1 MSKIDLENIK
11 PNTNLVLLKINIHN
25 DRIRFKS
32 GEELWLDVSYSAR
45 HTSVSC
51 RVVKCPDKIV
61 FSHDND
67 YATSLEHDT
76 TMEIIEGDEVFAT
89 YLSVCNAFEE
99 PTANYFDV
107 DGESYFFVRYDQ
119 LICAKRKWTKTDR
132 DLFFSVNGVGNHTSL
147 LAENN
152 AIILDDEIYSI
163 IPLNGNLLA
172 EELDEVIHTNLIIPN
187 SAKKKDKAVCVISF
201 SGSCNKDYKDY
212 PGVCDDPRIKN
223 GMEVIVDK
231 DVLGRFVEVPE
242 HATLNGPKVYSI
254 VERRLVHGFYAEKSN
269 ANNH

>member
-1 MSKIDLENIK
+1 MKEIDLEKIQ

-32 GEELWLDVSYSAR
+32 GEELWLDVSFSAR

-51 RVVKCPDKIV
+51 RVVKCPPKLV
-61 FSHDND
+61 FSHDLDNES
-67 YATSLEHDT
+67 SLQNET
-76 TMEIIEGDEVFAT
+76 TMELIEGDEVFAT
-89 YLSVCNAFEE
+89 YLSVYNAFEE
-99 PTANYFDV
+99 PTANFFKV
-107 DGESYFFVRYDQ
+107 DGETYFFIKYDE

-132 DLFFSVNGVGNHTSL
+132 DLFFSVNGVGDHTTL

-152 AIILDDEIYSI
+152 AIILDEEIYSI

-187 SAKKKDKAVCVISF
+187 TAKKKDKAVCVISF
-201 SGSCNKDYKDY
+201 SGSCNTDYKDY
-212 PGVCDDPRIKN
+212 PNMCDDPRIEN
-223 GMEVIVDK
+223 GMKVIVDK

-242 HATLNGPKVYSI
+242 HATLNGLKIYSI
-254 VERRLVHGFYAEKSN
+254 VERRLVHGFYDKD
-269 ANNH
+269 